1 MGNSGIR
8 LKIPLTAT
16 GSTAPEA
23 NLETAVGSKRA
34 VPPRASATS
43 GAHTHVEG
51 RGCSAPER
59 TTRITRI
66 TLELSSTA
74 EAAPPTYPTKAAMDC
89 SVTPPTVAPGRN
101 TEPRQVASTESK
113 ETPTAC
119 LSGEGRAPSAPE
131 GPDVP

>member
-1 MGNSGIR
+1 MGNSGIK

-23 NLETAVGSKRA
+23 NLETAVGSKRD
-34 VPPRASATS
+34 VPPPASEDATS
-43 GAHTHVEG
+43 GARTRVEG
-51 RGCSAPER
+51 RGCSAPEG
-59 TTRITRI
+59 TTRITM
-66 TLELSSTA
+66 ELSSTA

-119 LSGEGRAPSAPE
+119 LSGEGRAPFAPE
-131 GPDVP
+131 CPDVP